1 MQFPEGLEDSPFRGT
16 SPQYRYRT
24 SALIYMYI
32 FSFILAFSLIPHPVV
47 VNLMLQDAL
56 RITSY
61 KKMKTKKRKKGRKKK
76 DTPKNEF
83 IIEENHQQF
92 SRIFTNNVVA
102 KKMKVKKNFE
112 KKILNKKR
120 KTL

>member
-1 MQFPEGLEDSPFRGT
+1 MQFPEGLEDSPFKGT

-61 KKMKTKKRKKGRKKK
+61 KKQMKKRKNEKKGRKKRH
-76 DTPKNEF
+76 PK
-83 IIEENHQQF
+83 
-92 SRIFTNNVVA
+92 
-102 KKMKVKKNFE
+102 K
-112 KKILNKKR
+112 
-120 KTL
+120 